1 MQRKYRAMG
10 LHSLMIVAI
19 LLLVSLISACSSS
32 STTQS
37 TPTTQSSPTGATS
50 TTSTPTPTP
59 APINRHGLPTNV
71 PLPDG
76 VSFNEQSVYV
86 LYNVANVHTS
96 TVTIG
101 CYGRPTNATWI
112 WTVASP
118 GNSTSI
124 DQMYIST
131 LPTKGW
137 SFVHSWA
144 GCLGGNPVVSACQGS
159 GSQQQVLLI
168 SIGTSLTV
176 INPQATPVT
185 TVNAPSGGAV
195 LAFAILPAEHGQIIP
210 GTADVFC
217 K

>member
-1 MQRKYRAMG
+1 MRRKGLAMG
-10 LHSLMIVAI
+10 IHGLTMVGII
-19 LLLVSLISACSSS
+19 LLVSLVSACGGSS
-32 STTQS
+32 STTPSTPSAQGS
-37 TPTTQSSPTGATS
+37 PNGATPTTSA
-50 TTSTPTPTP
+50 PTPTP
-59 APINRHGLPTNV
+59 ISRHGLPMNV

-76 VSFNEQSVYV
+76 ISFNAQSVYV

-96 TVTIG
+96 SVTIG

-118 GNSTSI
+118 ANPTSI
-124 DQMYIST
+124 DQMYVGILAS
-131 LPTKGW
+131 KGW

-144 GCLGGNPVVSACQGS
+144 GCLGGNPVVSACEGS

-176 INPQATPVT
+176 VNIQTTPVT
-185 TVNAPSGGAV
+185 TVNAPSGGTV
-195 LAFAILPAEHGQIIP
+195 LAIAIVPAEHGQIIP

-217 K
+217 R